1 MREGDAG
8 PLVSCVMPTANRR
21 ELVPQAIRLFLR
33 QDYANRELVIV
44 DDGADGVGD
53 LVPDDPRIRYLRLSG
68 RRVLGTK
75 RNECVEASQGD
86 LIMHWDD
93 DDWMAPWR
101 IGYQVHHL
109 LEQRVQVC
117 GLREVVHLD
126 LVGWRSWR
134 FVCPGRV
141 RAWVAGGTLCYRRE
155 LWERNRF
162 PDVDVGEDSAF
173 LWRGRPGRVLAL
185 PDDRFYVA
193 LVHPGNTA
201 PKQTSHPWWRPI
213 DHEQVLERLG
223 GDGRFYAELA
233 AGLAMAP

>member
-1 MREGDAG
+1 
-8 PLVSCVMPTANRR
+8 MPTRDRR
-21 ELVPQAIRLFLR
+21 RFVAQAIGYFTR
-33 QDYANRELVIV
+33 QDYPNLELIVV
-44 DDGADGVGD
+44 DDGDDPVAD
-53 LVPDDPRIRYLRLSG
+53 LVAEVAGSRYLRPKG
-68 RRVLGTK
+68 RMSVGAK
-75 RNECVEASQGD
+75 RNLACSAASGP

-109 LEQRVQVC
+109 LKQRVQVC

-126 LVGWRSWR
+126 PVGWRSWR
-134 FVCPGRV
+134 FVYPRRV
-141 RAWVAGGTLCYRRE
+141 RAWVAGGTLCYRRA

-162 PDVDVGEDSAF
+162 GDVDVGEDSVF

-185 PDDRFYVA
+185 PDGRFYVA

-213 DHEQVLERLG
+213 DPAQVLERLG
-223 GDGRFYAELA
+223 SDRRFYAELA
-233 AGLAMAP
+233 AALARAP